1 MSESTATKAYAM
13 MLLGIAAAWLVAMIF
28 IFMLFAGLLP
38 MGGLVIGYEGPL
50 SFGAWMLVVAAL
62 AGVFSF
68 TILSAIMR
76 GQQFGV
82 T

>member
-1 MSESTATKAYAM
+1 MSESTATRAYAM
-13 MLLGIAAAWLVAMIF
+13 MLLGIAAAWMVAMIF

-50 SFGAWMLVVAAL
+50 SFGAWMLVVATI

-68 TILSAIMR
+68 LILSVIMK
-76 GQQFGV
+76 GQKFGV
-82 T
+82 V